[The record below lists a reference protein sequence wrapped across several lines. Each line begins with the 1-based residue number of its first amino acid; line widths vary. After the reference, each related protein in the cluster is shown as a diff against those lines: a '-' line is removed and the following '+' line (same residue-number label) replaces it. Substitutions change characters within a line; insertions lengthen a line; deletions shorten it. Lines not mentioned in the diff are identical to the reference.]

1 MSNKSI
7 IVSAILSIL
16 IVVLYFI
23 NEVND
28 PKIVEATNVYEVY
41 LDGNELG
48 KIANK
53 EELYDLI
60 NKEQKSI
67 KETYNV
73 DYVYPPSGLNI
84 IKTQSYD
91 NDFKSVNDIYK
102 HIEDLNDFTVKGYI
116 ISIKGNEK
124 EEINIKVLDKEIFN
138 TAINNFILS
147 FITKDQL
154 NKYNENLRTTNEIGS
169 VISSMNFLE
178 SITIKEGYISVDDN
192 IFTDSDTLSQYLL
205 FGPDAKMDSYTVQTG
220 DSIASIS
227 EANQISTQEFLV
239 ANPKYSSETAL
250 LTVGSNVNVTLI
262 NPVLNLSYNIYE
274 ISENETPFSTET
286 IVDNTKPSNYSEIT
300 KSGVNGLTLV
310 HATYNVVNGV
320 SSNEAKIS
328 KQEVIREMV
337 KQEVTVGRKIV
348 SRPSNVSGNYV
359 NVSGWGYPTNYPFML
374 TSPFGWRG
382 KKLHNGV
389 DISGTG
395 FRSPIYA
402 VADGVVVESTFR
414 NMDGNFII
422 VQHDNNIYTQYA
434 HLYRSLVRE
443 GQTVNK
449 GQQIGEMGDSGL
461 AFGVH
466 LHFGVSVGW
475 PFHGSYAFQNPLNY
489 IRLR

>member
-1 MSNKSI
+1 
-7 IVSAILSIL
+7 
-16 IVVLYFI
+16 
-23 NEVND
+23 
-28 PKIVEATNVYEVY
+28 
-41 LDGNELG
+41 
-48 KIANK
+48 
-53 EELYDLI
+53 
-60 NKEQKSI
+60 
-67 KETYNV
+67 
-73 DYVYPPSGLNI
+73 
-84 IKTQSYD
+84 
-91 NDFKSVNDIYK
+91 
-102 HIEDLNDFTVKGYI
+102 
-116 ISIKGNEK
+116 
-124 EEINIKVLDKEIFN
+124 
-138 TAINNFILS
+138 
-147 FITKDQL
+147 
-154 NKYNENLRTTNEIGS
+154 
-169 VISSMNFLE
+169 
-178 SITIKEGYISVDDN
+178 
-192 IFTDSDTLSQYLL
+192 
-205 FGPDAKMDSYTVQTG
+205 
-220 DSIASIS
+220 
-227 EANQISTQEFLV
+227 
-239 ANPKYSSETAL
+239 
-250 LTVGSNVNVTLI
+250 
-262 NPVLNLSYNIYE
+262 
-274 ISENETPFSTET
+274 
-286 IVDNTKPSNYSEIT
+286 
-300 KSGVNGLTLV
+300 
-310 HATYNVVNGV
+310 
-320 SSNEAKIS
+320 
-328 KQEVIREMV
+328 MV

-443 GQTVNK
+443 GQTVSK

>member
-147 FITKDQL
+147 FINKDQL

-286 IVDNTKPSNYSEIT
+286 IVDNTKPSNYS
-300 KSGVNGLTLV
+300 
-310 HATYNVVNGV
+310 
-320 SSNEAKIS
+320 
-328 KQEVIREMV
+328 
-337 KQEVTVGRKIV
+337 
-348 SRPSNVSGNYV
+348 
-359 NVSGWGYPTNYPFML
+359 
-374 TSPFGWRG
+374 
-382 KKLHNGV
+382 
-389 DISGTG
+389 
-395 FRSPIYA
+395 
-402 VADGVVVESTFR
+402 
-414 NMDGNFII
+414 
-422 VQHDNNIYTQYA
+422 
-434 HLYRSLVRE
+434 
-443 GQTVNK
+443 
-449 GQQIGEMGDSGL
+449 
-461 AFGVH
+461 
-466 LHFGVSVGW
+466 
-475 PFHGSYAFQNPLNY
+475 
-489 IRLR
+489 